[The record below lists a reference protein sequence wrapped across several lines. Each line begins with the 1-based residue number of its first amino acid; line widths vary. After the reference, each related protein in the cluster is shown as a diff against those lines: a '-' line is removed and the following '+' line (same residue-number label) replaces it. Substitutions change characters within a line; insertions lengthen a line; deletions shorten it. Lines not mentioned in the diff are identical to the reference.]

1 MVKTMDNDM
10 ITVEELPV
18 YVLPRCIVQF
28 LNTVDR
34 NGDADGKIKYYKF
47 YVMYMLLVLGEKVY
61 TILILFSTVILSII

>member
-34 NGDADGKIKYYKF
+34 NGDADGKIKYCKF
-47 YVMYMLLVLGEKVY
+47 YVMYMLLVLGE
-61 TILILFSTVILSII
+61 TIPYSYFFLL